1 MNSTA
6 LTPNFRY
13 FEENIIIGSWYPD
26 YFLNTL
32 YTCTL
37 KDFIFTFIQ
46 MHVL

>member
-6 LTPNFRY
+6 LTPNLRY

-26 YFLNTL
+26 YL